1 MRTITTIRSNDLCT
15 LTHNKGCALHRHSNC
30 EFVFFLSGTAK
41 NVINSTPTDVN
52 AGDVFFI
59 SHLAKH
65 AIKETSAQ
73 YQHRD
78 VYISSERL
86 KQICETIYDA
96 SFYEYLTTDN
106 AVLKIPIEISQFKN
120 ISTRLQTLETLY
132 TLYPQN
138 SKQSI
143 IQSCILSI
151 IIQLLGIVYAN
162 WHFENND
169 SHSINWLLDFIAH
182 IQKPEYFTSPIQ
194 DIIANSNYSHSYF
207 CTLFRKQYNRT
218 FKSYINELRI
228 NYAISLLQN
237 TTMSVLDI
245 ALTCGYSNPSHFSQ
259 LFKRQT
265 GVSPLYY
272 RKP

>member
-41 NVINSTPTDVN
+41 NVINSTSTDVN

-65 AIKETSAQ
+65 AIKEKPPQ

-86 KQICETIYDA
+86 LQICETFYDA
-96 SFYEYLTTDN
+96 DFYEYLTTKN
-106 AVLKIPIEISQFKN
+106 AAVKIPIEISQFKN

-132 TLYPQN
+132 TLYPQ
-138 SKQSI
+138 SGKQNAI
-143 IQSCILSI
+143 KSCIQSI
-151 IIQLLGIVYAN
+151 IIQLLGILYGN
-162 WHFENND
+162 LHFETSD
-169 SHSINWLLDFIAH
+169 THSLTWLLDFITH

-194 DIIANSNYSHSYF
+194 DIIATSNYSHSYF
-207 CTLFRKQYNRT
+207 CALFRKQYNRT

-237 TTMSVLDI
+237 TQMSVLDI

-259 LFKRQT
+259 LFKKQT